1 MITDEQTVEGQ
12 SHQFNFTTKDT
23 EANIVMMEV
32 FNAITELAQA
42 GVEDVQ
48 VSIQKKPTTI

>member
-1 MITDEQTVEGQ
+1 MITDEQTIEGQ
-12 SHQFNFTTKDT
+12 SHQFNFTTKNT

-42 GVEDVQ
+42 GIEDVQ
-48 VSIQKKPTTI
+48 VIIQKKP